1 MSEIRWTAEQTT
13 AITAEADSLLVASAG
28 AGKTTTIVGKILWLL
43 GFEVGR
49 RLDTGEPIPR
59 CPNPCGIEEIAAI
72 TFTEKAAYDL
82 KRKLRT
88 AIEGDPSARHLR
100 WDLDR
105 AAIGTIHGFC
115 GDLLRENA
123 LRLAVDP
130 TFRVLDEREAQVE
143 QDELIRQVIF
153 EALEAADPGAEDLVR
168 AYKLHGYQYTKGA
181 VDYVRIAMRD
191 LRWYPDR
198 HAGWFGDDGLDLER
212 LRELAGGDWT
222 LGSDEAAAMR
232 AGAVF
237 TLARTALERWRHFQ
251 RSENARDFDAIIL
264 DARALLTDPDNAST
278 LAGIRDRFRILIID
292 EFQDTDAAQ
301 RDIAFAIAH
310 GEPGPQLLL
319 VGDPKQS
326 IYRFRGAHI
335 SVWNQVAETLSNGS
349 EPIELSHNFRSA
361 PPIIEAVN
369 AVCERAMDEVGR
381 EVEREFPTSRVHFSP
396 LLPSR
401 DDEATSAVEWL
412 VSDGDDTYDKRQMEG
427 EHVARR
433 IRQLVEHGRVRDP
446 VSREERPCR
455 YRDIA
460 VLYRTRTGIEQY
472 EEALRRHGIPYY
484 QAAGS
489 GFSDRQE
496 VLDLLT
502 VLRLIENHRDDM
514 KALAYLR
521 SPFVGLR
528 DEVIARLRADGKGDS
543 LLRQARDYLE
553 NGKWFDA
560 PEDARIVEIEKES
573 LDRGLNA
580 LRAAVTLSSRVPL
593 DELLDEVLERTG
605 YRMHLLL
612 LERKEEALAN
622 VQRFLRMLE
631 AYRHLPL
638 GTFLEIWDHWFFQD
652 NGMPQAPLFS
662 KEDDVVT
669 MSTIHRAKGLEWPVV
684 ILVDLGAKFSYP
696 WFLANSLWTDEELG
710 PILCPKKNERGLR
723 AERLYQRA
731 ALQEK
736 AEEARL
742 LYVAATR
749 AGDKLIL
756 AMPRGSYQSYGE
768 WFETGLPAE
777 GVEVAE
783 ELPPVTEE
791 DVPGEVSLEWM
802 DHIEAA
808 EAETLVEP
816 IGEPPLRFVTSA
828 TELMTR
834 ARNER
839 DWRLKYRHGIIPPGR
854 FVPSDAGDVPAV
866 VRGTLIH
873 GVLERIEE
881 EEELAALLDET
892 IGALDAPELEVA
904 MAPGSRYR
912 AALEE
917 EIRRVLQGEEWR
929 WYVEGEHYRELAF
942 VHLAGAR
949 SWRVGKFDLYRP
961 DEPEA
966 RIIDF
971 KTHQI
976 GPEEVEEK
984 AQDYAVQSEVYTAA
998 AEVRGPARMELHFTH
1013 PNVVIE
1019 LTKT

>member
-1 MSEIRWTAEQTT
+1 MVEFQWTAEQAD
-13 AITAEADSLLVASAG
+13 AITASADTLLVASAG

-43 GFEVGR
+43 GFDVGVER
-49 RLDTGEPIPR
+49 DSGNPIRR
-59 CPNPCGIEEIAAI
+59 CPNPCGIEDIAAI

-88 AIEGDPSARHLR
+88 AIEDDPSARHLR

-123 LRLAVDP
+123 LRLSIDP

-168 AYKLHGYQYTKGA
+168 SFKLHGYQFTKGA

-198 HAGWFGDDGLDLER
+198 HAGWFGEDGLDLDR
-212 LRELAGGDWT
+212 LRELAGGEWT
-222 LGSDEAAAMR
+222 LGNDEAAAQR

-237 TLARTALERWRHFQ
+237 SLADTALKRWQRWQ
-251 RSENARDFDAIIL
+251 RSENFRDFDALIL
-264 DARALLTDPDNAST
+264 DARALLTDPDNAVT
-278 LAGIRDRFRILIID
+278 LAGIRDRLRILIID

-310 GEPGPQLLL
+310 CDPGPQLLL

-335 SVWNQVAETLSNGS
+335 SVWNEVAEALSNGS

-361 PPIIEAVN
+361 PSIIEAVN
-369 AVCERAMDEVGR
+369 AVSERAMNEVGR
-381 EVEREFPTSRVHFSP
+381 DMEREFPASRVSFSP
-396 LLPSR
+396 LVPSR
-401 DDEATSAVEWL
+401 GDWAMSGVEWL
-412 VSDGDDTYDKRQMEG
+412 VSDGDDVYDTRQMEG

-433 IRQLVEHGRVRDP
+433 IRQLVQSGRVQDP
-446 VSREERPCR
+446 TTKEERPCR

-460 VLYRTRTGIEQY
+460 VLYRNRTGIEQY

-502 VLRLIENHRDDM
+502 VLRLIENHRDDLR
-514 KALAYLR
+514 ALAFLR

-528 DEVIARLRADGKGDS
+528 DEVIARLRADGRGES

-553 NGKWFDA
+553 NGKWFEP
-560 PEDARIVEIEKES
+560 PEDPRIVEIEKEA
-573 LDRGLNA
+573 LGRGLDA

-605 YRMHLLL
+605 YRLHLLL

-631 AYRHLPL
+631 AYRQLPL
-638 GTFLEIWDHWFFQD
+638 GTFLEIWDNWFFQD

-684 ILVDLGAKFSYP
+684 VLIDLGAQFSY
-696 WFLANSLWTDEELG
+696 WRFLANSLWTDEELG
-710 PILCPKKNERGLR
+710 PILCPKKDERGRR
-723 AERLYQRA
+723 AEWLYRRA

-749 AGDKLIL
+749 AGDRLIMT
-756 AMPRGSYQSYGE
+756 MPRGTNRSYGQWIE
-768 WFETGLPAE
+768 AGLALDA
-777 GVEVAE
+777 VTVRK
-783 ELPPVTEE
+783 ELPSVTEE
-791 DVPGEVSLEWM
+791 NVPEEVSLGWM
-802 DHIEAA
+802 DHIEESPPQA
-808 EAETLVEP
+808 LVTP
-816 IGEPPLRFVTSA
+816 IDEPPLRFVTSA

-839 DWRLKYRHGIIPPGR
+839 DWRLKYRHGLIPPGR
-854 FVPSDAGDVPAV
+854 FVPKESGDVPAV

-929 WYVEGEHYRELAF
+929 WYVQGENYRELAF
-942 VHLAGAR
+942 VHLADSR

-961 DEPEA
+961 DEPVA

-1019 LTKT
+1019 LP